1 MLNLFLNSLIPASY
15 TSTEEKI
22 TLASI
27 PLQNPAQVIERSERS
42 NESGLF
48 SAFTSYVSSFA
59 NDEPPEPSDQEIEYT
74 LNTVDCIKACDFK
87 NIFANVKYVP

>member
-1 MLNLFLNSLIPASY
+1 MLNLFLNSLIPASSA
-15 TSTEEKI
+15 STEDSI
-22 TLASI
+22 ALAPI

-42 NESGLF
+42 NETGLF

-74 LNTVDCIKACDFK
+74 LNTADCVKACDFK
-87 NIFANVKYVP
+87 TIFANIRYVF